1 MYRFYRNDRPEY
13 RAAWLTSF
21 RAAFFAFEPL
31 GRNAY
36 DMTFKQYVAGDDD
49 DPIVNFSTND
59 YAPDADFTDYDD
71 ETGIILHT
79 IDNDGTHRY
88 FDLQGHQLQNRPTK
102 GIYIDNGN
110 KVIK

>member
-1 MYRFYRNDRPEY
+1 MENMFYN
-13 RAAWLTSF
+13 
-21 RAAFFAFEPL
+21 
-31 GRNAY
+31 
-36 DMTFKQYVAGDDD
+36 MTFKQYVAGDDD

-59 YAPDADFTDYDD
+59 YAPDADFTGYDD

-102 GIYIDNGN
+102 GLNIDNGN